1 MTPGELRRIRK
12 RMKLTQA
19 ELAEEIGVARNT
31 VTRWEID
38 LNPIPEPMAKLIRL
52 IAAQRKAG
60 KKGAR

>member
-1 MTPGELRRIRK
+1 
-12 RMKLTQA
+12 MKLTQA
-19 ELAEEIGVARNT
+19 ELAKEIGVARNT

-38 LNPIPEPMAKLIRL
+38 LIAIPEPTAKLIRM